1 MALKPYG
8 RHSGHIRCGKT
19 PLQRQIS
26 FPPPRPG
33 NAAPPLSD
41 KCCKNA
47 NFKSKLQHNVFK
59 QEKQT
64 NFLCLP
70 IPVRAFPVSGGQK
83 FVFSGGNIY
92 SFKQGIAENVGGKC
106 KAKRLGKPGL
116 LKFLNQKR
124 NTAMKKS
131 LIALTLAALPVAAT
145 ADVTLY
151 GAIKAGVQTYRSV
164 GHREG
169 KVVGVETG
177 SEISDFGSK
186 IGFKGQE
193 DLGNGLKAV
202 WQLEQGA
209 SVAGTNTGWGNKQSF
224 IGLKGGFGTIRVG
237 SLNSP
242 LKNTGANVNA
252 WESGKYTG
260 EFLEI
265 SKMAG
270 REHRYLSARYD
281 SPEFAGFSG
290 SVQYAPK
297 DNSGSN
303 GESYHVGLNYRNG
316 GFFAQYAGLF
326 QRYGEGTRYAYY
338 NIPSLFVE
346 KLQVHRL
353 VGGYDNNALYASV
366 AAQQQDA
373 KLYGTW
379 RANSHNSQTEVAAT
393 AAYRFGNLTPRV
405 SYAHGF
411 KGSVHSA
418 DYDNTYDQVVVGAE
432 YDFSKRTSALVSAGW
447 LQEGKGADKVVSTA
461 SAVVLRHKF

>member
-1 MALKPYG
+1 
-8 RHSGHIRCGKT
+8 
-19 PLQRQIS
+19 
-26 FPPPRPG
+26 
-33 NAAPPLSD
+33 
-41 KCCKNA
+41 
-47 NFKSKLQHNVFK
+47 
-59 QEKQT
+59 
-64 NFLCLP
+64 
-70 IPVRAFPVSGGQK
+70 
-83 FVFSGGNIY
+83 
-92 SFKQGIAENVGGKC
+92 
-106 KAKRLGKPGL
+106 
-116 LKFLNQKR
+116 
-124 NTAMKKS
+124 MKKS

-164 GHREG
+164 EHREG
-169 KVVGVETG
+169 KVVGVGTG

-224 IGLKGGFGTIRVG
+224 VGLKGGFGTIRAG

-242 LKNTGANVNA
+242 LKNTNDNVNA
-252 WESGKYTG
+252 WESGKFTG
-260 EFLEI
+260 NVLEI
-265 SKMAG
+265 SGMAK
-270 REHRYLSARYD
+270 REHRYLSVRYD

-303 GESYHVGLNYRNG
+303 GESYHVGLNYQNS

-326 QRYGEGTRYAYY
+326 QRYGEGTKMEGYAY
-338 NIPSLFVE
+338 NIPNLFVE

-373 KLYGTW
+373 KLYG
-379 RANSHNSQTEVAAT
+379 AMSGNSHNSQTEVAAT
-393 AAYRFGNLTPRV
+393 VAYRFGNVTPRV

-411 KGSVHSA
+411 KGTVDDANH
-418 DYDNTYDQVVVGAE
+418 DNTYDQVVVGAE

-447 LQEGKGADKVVSTA
+447 LQEGKGADKIVSTA

>member
-1 MALKPYG
+1 
-8 RHSGHIRCGKT
+8 
-19 PLQRQIS
+19 
-26 FPPPRPG
+26 
-33 NAAPPLSD
+33 
-41 KCCKNA
+41 
-47 NFKSKLQHNVFK
+47 
-59 QEKQT
+59 
-64 NFLCLP
+64 
-70 IPVRAFPVSGGQK
+70 
-83 FVFSGGNIY
+83 
-92 SFKQGIAENVGGKC
+92 
-106 KAKRLGKPGL
+106 
-116 LKFLNQKR
+116 
-124 NTAMKKS
+124 MKKS

-164 GHREG
+164 AHLEG
-169 KVVGVETG
+169 KVVGVGTG

-224 IGLKGGFGTIRVG
+224 VGLKGGFGTIRAG

-252 WESGKYTG
+252 WESGKFTG
-260 EFLEI
+260 NVLEI
-265 SKMAG
+265 SGMAK
-270 REHRYLSARYD
+270 REHRYLSVRYD

-303 GESYHVGLNYRNG
+303 GESYHVGLNYQNS

-326 QRYGEGTRYAYY
+326 QRYGEGTKKMEGYYLYNY

-379 RANSHNSQTEVAAT
+379 RDSHNSQTEVAAT
-393 AAYRFGNLTPRV
+393 VAYRFGNVTPRV

-411 KGSVHSA
+411 KGTVDDANH
-418 DYDNTYDQVVVGAE
+418 DNTYDQVVVGAE

-447 LQEGKGADKVVSTA
+447 LQEGKGADKIVSTA

>member
-1 MALKPYG
+1 
-8 RHSGHIRCGKT
+8 
-19 PLQRQIS
+19 
-26 FPPPRPG
+26 
-33 NAAPPLSD
+33 
-41 KCCKNA
+41 
-47 NFKSKLQHNVFK
+47 
-59 QEKQT
+59 
-64 NFLCLP
+64 
-70 IPVRAFPVSGGQK
+70 
-83 FVFSGGNIY
+83 
-92 SFKQGIAENVGGKC
+92 
-106 KAKRLGKPGL
+106 
-116 LKFLNQKR
+116 
-124 NTAMKKS
+124 MKKS

-164 GHREG
+164 EHREG
-169 KVVGVETG
+169 KVIGVGTG

-193 DLGNGLKAV
+193 DLGNGLKAI

-209 SVAGTNTGWGNKQSF
+209 SVAGTNSGWGNKQSF
-224 IGLKGGFGTIRVG
+224 IGLKGGFGTIRAG

-242 LKNTGANVNA
+242 LKNTKNNVNA
-252 WESGKYTG
+252 WESGKFTG
-260 EFLEI
+260 NVLEI
-265 SKMAG
+265 SGMAQ
-270 REHRYLSARYD
+270 REHRYLSVRYD

-303 GESYHVGLNYRNG
+303 GESYHVGLNYRNN

-326 QRYGEGTRYAYY
+326 QRYGEGTKMEVYTY

-373 KLYGTW
+373 KLYG
-379 RANSHNSQTEVAAT
+379 AMSGNSHNSQTEVAAT
-393 AAYRFGNLTPRV
+393 VAYRFGNVTPRV

-411 KGSVHSA
+411 KGTVDDANH
-418 DYDNTYDQVVVGAE
+418 DNTYDQVVVGAE
-432 YDFSKRTSALVSAGW
+432 YDFSKRTSALVSASW
-447 LQEGKGADKVVSTA
+447 LQEGKGADKIVSTA

>member
-1 MALKPYG
+1 
-8 RHSGHIRCGKT
+8 
-19 PLQRQIS
+19 
-26 FPPPRPG
+26 
-33 NAAPPLSD
+33 
-41 KCCKNA
+41 
-47 NFKSKLQHNVFK
+47 
-59 QEKQT
+59 
-64 NFLCLP
+64 
-70 IPVRAFPVSGGQK
+70 
-83 FVFSGGNIY
+83 
-92 SFKQGIAENVGGKC
+92 
-106 KAKRLGKPGL
+106 
-116 LKFLNQKR
+116 
-124 NTAMKKS
+124 MKKS

-151 GAIKAGVQTYRSV
+151 GAIKASVQTYRSV
-164 GHREG
+164 EHRGG
-169 KVVGVETG
+169 KVVGVGTG

-224 IGLKGGFGTIRVG
+224 VGLKGGFGTIRAG

-242 LKNTGANVNA
+242 LKNTKNNVNA
-252 WESGKYTG
+252 WESGKFTG
-260 EFLEI
+260 NVLEI
-265 SKMAG
+265 SGMAQ
-270 REHRYLSARYD
+270 REHRYLSVRYD

-303 GESYHVGLNYRNG
+303 GESYHVGLNYRNN

-326 QRYGEGTRYAYY
+326 QRYGEGTKMEGDPY

-373 KLYGTW
+373 KLYG
-379 RANSHNSQTEVAAT
+379 AMSGNSHNSQTEVAAT
-393 AAYRFGNLTPRV
+393 VAYRFGNVTPRV

-411 KGSVHSA
+411 KGTVDDANH
-418 DYDNTYDQVVVGAE
+418 DNTYDQVVVGAE

-447 LQEGKGADKVVSTA
+447 LQEGKGADKIVSTA

>member
-1 MALKPYG
+1 
-8 RHSGHIRCGKT
+8 
-19 PLQRQIS
+19 
-26 FPPPRPG
+26 
-33 NAAPPLSD
+33 
-41 KCCKNA
+41 
-47 NFKSKLQHNVFK
+47 
-59 QEKQT
+59 
-64 NFLCLP
+64 
-70 IPVRAFPVSGGQK
+70 
-83 FVFSGGNIY
+83 
-92 SFKQGIAENVGGKC
+92 
-106 KAKRLGKPGL
+106 
-116 LKFLNQKR
+116 
-124 NTAMKKS
+124 MKKS

-164 GHREG
+164 EHREG
-169 KVVGVETG
+169 KVIGVGTG

-193 DLGNGLKAV
+193 DLGNGLKAI

-209 SVAGTNTGWGNKQSF
+209 SVAGTNSGWGNKQSF
-224 IGLKGGFGTIRVG
+224 IGLKGGFGTIRAG

-242 LKNTGANVNA
+242 LKNTKNNVNA
-252 WESGKYTG
+252 WESGKFTG
-260 EFLEI
+260 NVLEI
-265 SKMAG
+265 SGMAQ
-270 REHRYLSARYD
+270 REHRYLSVRYD

-303 GESYHVGLNYRNG
+303 GESYHVGLNYRNN

-326 QRYGEGTRYAYY
+326 QRYGEGTKMEE
-338 NIPSLFVE
+338 SLFVE

-373 KLYGTW
+373 KLYG
-379 RANSHNSQTEVAAT
+379 AMSGNSHNSQTEVAAT
-393 AAYRFGNLTPRV
+393 VAYRFGNVTPRV

-411 KGSVHSA
+411 KGTVDDANH
-418 DYDNTYDQVVVGAE
+418 DNTYDQVVVGAE

-447 LQEGKGADKVVSTA
+447 LQEGKGADKIVSTA

>member
-1 MALKPYG
+1 
-8 RHSGHIRCGKT
+8 
-19 PLQRQIS
+19 
-26 FPPPRPG
+26 
-33 NAAPPLSD
+33 
-41 KCCKNA
+41 
-47 NFKSKLQHNVFK
+47 
-59 QEKQT
+59 
-64 NFLCLP
+64 
-70 IPVRAFPVSGGQK
+70 
-83 FVFSGGNIY
+83 
-92 SFKQGIAENVGGKC
+92 
-106 KAKRLGKPGL
+106 
-116 LKFLNQKR
+116 
-124 NTAMKKS
+124 MKKS

-164 GHREG
+164 EHREG
-169 KVVGVETG
+169 KVVGVGTG

-209 SVAGTNTGWGNKQSF
+209 SVAGANSGWGNKQSF
-224 IGLKGGFGTIRVG
+224 VGLKGGFGTIRAG

-242 LKNTGANVNA
+242 LKNTKNNVNA
-252 WESGKYTG
+252 WESGKFTG
-260 EFLEI
+260 NVLEI
-265 SKMAG
+265 SGMAQ

-297 DNSGSN
+297 GNSGSN
-303 GESYHVGLNYRNG
+303 GESYHVGLNYQNS

-326 QRYGEGTRYAYY
+326 QRYGEGTKMEGYDLY

-379 RANSHNSQTEVAAT
+379 SANSHNSQTEVAAT
-393 AAYRFGNLTPRV
+393 VAYRFGNVTPRV

-411 KGSVHSA
+411 KGTVNSA
-418 DYDNTYDQVVVGAE
+418 DHDNTYDQVVVGAE

-447 LQEGKGADKVVSTA
+447 LQEGKGADKIVSTA

>member
-1 MALKPYG
+1 
-8 RHSGHIRCGKT
+8 
-19 PLQRQIS
+19 
-26 FPPPRPG
+26 
-33 NAAPPLSD
+33 
-41 KCCKNA
+41 
-47 NFKSKLQHNVFK
+47 
-59 QEKQT
+59 
-64 NFLCLP
+64 
-70 IPVRAFPVSGGQK
+70 
-83 FVFSGGNIY
+83 
-92 SFKQGIAENVGGKC
+92 
-106 KAKRLGKPGL
+106 
-116 LKFLNQKR
+116 
-124 NTAMKKS
+124 MKKS

-164 GHREG
+164 EHRKG
-169 KVVGVETG
+169 KVVGVGTG

-224 IGLKGGFGTIRVG
+224 VGLKGGFGTIRAG

-242 LKNTGANVNA
+242 LKNTKNNVNA
-252 WESGKYTG
+252 WESGKFTG
-260 EFLEI
+260 NVLEI
-265 SKMAG
+265 SGMAQ
-270 REHRYLSARYD
+270 REHRYLSVRYD

-303 GESYHVGLNYRNG
+303 GESYHVGLNYRNN

-326 QRYGEGTRYAYY
+326 QRYGEGTKMEGYAY
-338 NIPSLFVE
+338 NIIPCLFVE

-373 KLYGTW
+373 KLYG
-379 RANSHNSQTEVAAT
+379 AMSGNSHNSQTEVAAT
-393 AAYRFGNLTPRV
+393 VAYRFGNVTPRV

-411 KGSVHSA
+411 KGTVDDANH
-418 DYDNTYDQVVVGAE
+418 DNTYDQVVVGAE

-447 LQEGKGADKVVSTA
+447 LQEGKGADKIVSTA

>member
-1 MALKPYG
+1 
-8 RHSGHIRCGKT
+8 
-19 PLQRQIS
+19 
-26 FPPPRPG
+26 
-33 NAAPPLSD
+33 
-41 KCCKNA
+41 
-47 NFKSKLQHNVFK
+47 
-59 QEKQT
+59 
-64 NFLCLP
+64 
-70 IPVRAFPVSGGQK
+70 
-83 FVFSGGNIY
+83 
-92 SFKQGIAENVGGKC
+92 
-106 KAKRLGKPGL
+106 
-116 LKFLNQKR
+116 
-124 NTAMKKS
+124 MKKS

-164 GHREG
+164 EHREG
-169 KVVGVETG
+169 KVVGVGTG

-209 SVAGTNTGWGNKQSF
+209 SVAGTNSGWGNKQSF
-224 IGLKGGFGTIRVG
+224 VGLKGGFGTIRVG

-242 LKNTGANVNA
+242 LKNTGSKVNA
-252 WESGKYTG
+252 WESGKFTG
-260 EFLEI
+260 NVLEI
-265 SKMAG
+265 SGMAE

-303 GESYHVGLNYRNG
+303 GESYHVGLNYRNN
-316 GFFAQYAGLF
+316 GFFAQYVGLF
-326 QRYGEGTRYAYY
+326 QRYGEGTKKMEGYAY
-338 NIPSLFVE
+338 NIPNLFVE
-346 KLQVHRL
+346 KLQVYRL

-373 KLYGTW
+373 KLYQDQIV
-379 RANSHNSQTEVAAT
+379 RDNSHNSQTEVAAT
-393 AAYRFGNLTPRV
+393 VAYRFGNVTPRV

-411 KGSVHSA
+411 KGTVNDANH
-418 DYDNTYDQVVVGAE
+418 DNTYDQVVVGAE

-447 LQEGKGADKVVSTA
+447 LQEGKGADKIVSTA

>member
-1 MALKPYG
+1 
-8 RHSGHIRCGKT
+8 
-19 PLQRQIS
+19 
-26 FPPPRPG
+26 
-33 NAAPPLSD
+33 
-41 KCCKNA
+41 
-47 NFKSKLQHNVFK
+47 
-59 QEKQT
+59 
-64 NFLCLP
+64 
-70 IPVRAFPVSGGQK
+70 
-83 FVFSGGNIY
+83 
-92 SFKQGIAENVGGKC
+92 
-106 KAKRLGKPGL
+106 
-116 LKFLNQKR
+116 
-124 NTAMKKS
+124 MKKS

-164 GHREG
+164 EHREG
-169 KVVGVETG
+169 KVIGVGTG

-193 DLGNGLKAV
+193 DLGNGLKAI

-209 SVAGTNTGWGNKQSF
+209 SVAGTNSGWGNKQSF
-224 IGLKGGFGTIRVG
+224 IGLKGGFGTIRAG

-242 LKNTGANVNA
+242 LKNTKNNVNA
-252 WESGKYTG
+252 WESGKFTG
-260 EFLEI
+260 NVLEI
-265 SKMAG
+265 SGMAQ
-270 REHRYLSARYD
+270 REHRYLSVRYD

-303 GESYHVGLNYRNG
+303 GESYHVGLNYRNN

-326 QRYGEGTRYAYY
+326 QRYGEGTKMEGYAY
-338 NIPSLFVE
+338 NIPSLFVVE

-373 KLYGTW
+373 KLYG
-379 RANSHNSQTEVAAT
+379 AMSGNSHNSQTEVAAT
-393 AAYRFGNLTPRV
+393 VAYRFGNVTPRV

-411 KGSVHSA
+411 KGTVDDANH
-418 DYDNTYDQVVVGAE
+418 DNTYDQVVVGAE

-447 LQEGKGADKVVSTA
+447 LQEGKGADKIVSTA

>member
-1 MALKPYG
+1 
-8 RHSGHIRCGKT
+8 
-19 PLQRQIS
+19 
-26 FPPPRPG
+26 
-33 NAAPPLSD
+33 
-41 KCCKNA
+41 
-47 NFKSKLQHNVFK
+47 
-59 QEKQT
+59 
-64 NFLCLP
+64 
-70 IPVRAFPVSGGQK
+70 
-83 FVFSGGNIY
+83 
-92 SFKQGIAENVGGKC
+92 
-106 KAKRLGKPGL
+106 
-116 LKFLNQKR
+116 
-124 NTAMKKS
+124 MKKS

-164 GHREG
+164 EHREG
-169 KVVGVETG
+169 KVVGVGTG

-224 IGLKGGFGTIRVG
+224 VGLKGGFGTIRVG

-260 EFLEI
+260 ELLEI

-303 GESYHVGLNYRNG
+303 GESYHVGLNYRNS

-326 QRYGEGTRYAYY
+326 QRYGEGTKKIEYY
-338 NIPSLFVE
+338 DDQTYYSMPSLFVE

-353 VGGYDNNALYASV
+353 VGGYDNNALYVSV

-373 KLYGTW
+373 KLYGAT
-379 RANSHNSQTEVAAT
+379 RVNSHNSQTEVAAT
-393 AAYRFGNLTPRV
+393 AAYRFGNVTPRV

-411 KGSVHSA
+411 KGTVDDANH
-418 DYDNTYDQVVVGAE
+418 DNTDNTYDQVVVGAE

-447 LQEGKGADKVVSTA
+447 LQEGKGADKIVSTA

>member
-1 MALKPYG
+1 
-8 RHSGHIRCGKT
+8 
-19 PLQRQIS
+19 
-26 FPPPRPG
+26 
-33 NAAPPLSD
+33 
-41 KCCKNA
+41 
-47 NFKSKLQHNVFK
+47 
-59 QEKQT
+59 
-64 NFLCLP
+64 
-70 IPVRAFPVSGGQK
+70 
-83 FVFSGGNIY
+83 
-92 SFKQGIAENVGGKC
+92 
-106 KAKRLGKPGL
+106 
-116 LKFLNQKR
+116 
-124 NTAMKKS
+124 MKKS

-164 GHREG
+164 EHQEG
-169 KVVGVETG
+169 KVVGVGTG

-193 DLGNGLKAV
+193 DLGNGLKAI

-209 SVAGTNTGWGNKQSF
+209 SVAGTNSGWGNKQSF
-224 IGLKGGFGTIRVG
+224 IGLKGGFGTIRAG

-242 LKNTGANVNA
+242 LKNTKNNVNA
-252 WESGKYTG
+252 WESGKFTG
-260 EFLEI
+260 NVLEI
-265 SKMAG
+265 SGMAQ
-270 REHRYLSARYD
+270 REHRYLSVRYD

-303 GESYHVGLNYRNG
+303 GESYHVGLNYRNN

-326 QRYGEGTRYAYY
+326 QRYGEGTKMERYTY
-338 NIPSLFVE
+338 NILGLFVE

-373 KLYGTW
+373 KLYG
-379 RANSHNSQTEVAAT
+379 AMSGNSHNSQTEVAAT
-393 AAYRFGNLTPRV
+393 VAYRFGNVTPRV

-411 KGSVHSA
+411 KGTVDDANH
-418 DYDNTYDQVVVGAE
+418 DNTYDQVVVGAE

-447 LQEGKGADKVVSTA
+447 LQEGKGADKIVSTA

>member
-1 MALKPYG
+1 
-8 RHSGHIRCGKT
+8 
-19 PLQRQIS
+19 
-26 FPPPRPG
+26 
-33 NAAPPLSD
+33 
-41 KCCKNA
+41 
-47 NFKSKLQHNVFK
+47 
-59 QEKQT
+59 
-64 NFLCLP
+64 
-70 IPVRAFPVSGGQK
+70 
-83 FVFSGGNIY
+83 
-92 SFKQGIAENVGGKC
+92 
-106 KAKRLGKPGL
+106 
-116 LKFLNQKR
+116 
-124 NTAMKKS
+124 MKKS
-131 LIALTLAALPVAAT
+131 LIALTLAALPVAAM

-164 GHREG
+164 EHPEG

-193 DLGNGLKAV
+193 DLGNGMKAI
-202 WQLEQGA
+202 WQLEQKA
-209 SVAGTNTGWGNKQSF
+209 SVSGTNSGWGNKQSF
-224 IGLKGGFGTIRVG
+224 VGLKGGFGTIRVG

-242 LKNTGANVNA
+242 LKNTGSKVNA
-252 WESGKYTG
+252 WESGKFTG
-260 EFLEI
+260 NVLEI
-265 SKMAG
+265 SGIAQ

-303 GESYHVGLNYRNG
+303 GESYHVGLNYQNN

-326 QRYGEGTRYAYY
+326 QRYGEGTKKMEYDGHTY

-373 KLYGTW
+373 KLYGA
-379 RANSHNSQTEVAAT
+379 RSDNSHNSQTEVAAT
-393 AAYRFGNLTPRV
+393 VAYRFGNVTPRV

-411 KGSVHSA
+411 KGSVDSA
-418 DYDNTYDQVVVGAE
+418 DYDHTYDQVVVGAE

-447 LQEGKGADKVVSTA
+447 LQEGKGADKIVSTA

>member
-1 MALKPYG
+1 
-8 RHSGHIRCGKT
+8 
-19 PLQRQIS
+19 
-26 FPPPRPG
+26 
-33 NAAPPLSD
+33 
-41 KCCKNA
+41 
-47 NFKSKLQHNVFK
+47 
-59 QEKQT
+59 
-64 NFLCLP
+64 
-70 IPVRAFPVSGGQK
+70 
-83 FVFSGGNIY
+83 
-92 SFKQGIAENVGGKC
+92 
-106 KAKRLGKPGL
+106 
-116 LKFLNQKR
+116 
-124 NTAMKKS
+124 MKKS
-131 LIALTLAALPVAAT
+131 LIALTLAALPVAAM

-164 GHREG
+164 EHTNG
-169 KVVGVETG
+169 KVSKVETG
-177 SEISDFGSK
+177 SEIADFGSK

-224 IGLKGGFGTIRVG
+224 VGLKGGFGTIRAG

-252 WESGKYTG
+252 WESGKFTG
-260 EFLEI
+260 NVLEI
-265 SKMAG
+265 SGMAK
-270 REHRYLSARYD
+270 REHRYLSVRYD

-303 GESYHVGLNYRNG
+303 GESYHVGLNYRNN

-326 QRYGEGTRYAYY
+326 QRYGEGTKKMEGYADNIDNID
-338 NIPSLFVE
+338 NIPGLFVE

-379 RANSHNSQTEVAAT
+379 HANSHNSQTEVAAT

-447 LQEGKGADKVVSTA
+447 LQEGKGADKIVSTA

>member
-1 MALKPYG
+1 
-8 RHSGHIRCGKT
+8 
-19 PLQRQIS
+19 
-26 FPPPRPG
+26 
-33 NAAPPLSD
+33 
-41 KCCKNA
+41 
-47 NFKSKLQHNVFK
+47 
-59 QEKQT
+59 
-64 NFLCLP
+64 
-70 IPVRAFPVSGGQK
+70 
-83 FVFSGGNIY
+83 
-92 SFKQGIAENVGGKC
+92 
-106 KAKRLGKPGL
+106 
-116 LKFLNQKR
+116 
-124 NTAMKKS
+124 MKKS
-131 LIALTLAALPVAAT
+131 LIALTLAALPVAAM
-145 ADVTLY
+145 ADVALY

-164 GHREG
+164 EHQEG
-169 KVVGVETG
+169 KVVGVGTG

-193 DLGNGLKAV
+193 DLGNGLKAI

-209 SVAGTNTGWGNKQSF
+209 SVAGTNSGWGNKQSF
-224 IGLKGGFGTIRVG
+224 VGLKGGFGTIRAG

-252 WESGKYTG
+252 WESGKFTG
-260 EFLEI
+260 NVLEI
-265 SKMAG
+265 SGMAE
-270 REHRYLSARYD
+270 REHRYLSVRYD

-303 GESYHVGLNYRNG
+303 GESYHVGLNYQNS

-326 QRYGEGTRYAYY
+326 QRYGEGTKKMEGYYLY
-338 NIPSLFVE
+338 NIPSLSVE

-379 RANSHNSQTEVAAT
+379 HANSHNSQTEVAAT
-393 AAYRFGNLTPRV
+393 VAYRFGNVTPRV

-411 KGSVHSA
+411 KGTVDDA
-418 DYDNTYDQVVVGAE
+418 NYDNTYDQVVVGAE

-447 LQEGKGADKVVSTA
+447 LQEGKGADKIVSTA

>member
-1 MALKPYG
+1 
-8 RHSGHIRCGKT
+8 
-19 PLQRQIS
+19 
-26 FPPPRPG
+26 
-33 NAAPPLSD
+33 
-41 KCCKNA
+41 
-47 NFKSKLQHNVFK
+47 
-59 QEKQT
+59 
-64 NFLCLP
+64 
-70 IPVRAFPVSGGQK
+70 
-83 FVFSGGNIY
+83 
-92 SFKQGIAENVGGKC
+92 
-106 KAKRLGKPGL
+106 
-116 LKFLNQKR
+116 
-124 NTAMKKS
+124 MKKS
-131 LIALTLAALPVAAT
+131 LIALTLAALPVAAM

-151 GAIKAGVQTYRSV
+151 GAIKVGVQTYRSV
-164 GHREG
+164 EHTKG
-169 KVVGVETG
+169 KVSKVETG
-177 SEISDFGSK
+177 SEIADFSSK

-224 IGLKGGFGTIRVG
+224 VGLKGGFGTIRVG

-252 WESGKYTG
+252 WESGKFTG
-260 EFLEI
+260 SVLEI
-265 SKMAG
+265 SGMAK
-270 REHRYLSARYD
+270 REHRYLSVRYD

-303 GESYHVGLNYRNG
+303 GESYHVGLNYQNS

-326 QRYGEGTRYAYY
+326 QRYGEGTKKMEDYLYNIPS

-373 KLYGTW
+373 KLYG
-379 RANSHNSQTEVAAT
+379 AMSGNSHNSQTEVAAT
-393 AAYRFGNLTPRV
+393 VAYRFGNVTPRV

-411 KGSVHSA
+411 KGTVDDANH
-418 DYDNTYDQVVVGAE
+418 DNTYDQVVVGAE

-447 LQEGKGADKVVSTA
+447 LQEGKGADKIVSTA

>member
-1 MALKPYG
+1 
-8 RHSGHIRCGKT
+8 
-19 PLQRQIS
+19 
-26 FPPPRPG
+26 
-33 NAAPPLSD
+33 
-41 KCCKNA
+41 
-47 NFKSKLQHNVFK
+47 
-59 QEKQT
+59 
-64 NFLCLP
+64 
-70 IPVRAFPVSGGQK
+70 
-83 FVFSGGNIY
+83 
-92 SFKQGIAENVGGKC
+92 
-106 KAKRLGKPGL
+106 
-116 LKFLNQKR
+116 
-124 NTAMKKS
+124 MKKS

-164 GHREG
+164 EHREG
-169 KVVGVETG
+169 KVIGVGTG

-193 DLGNGLKAV
+193 DLGNGLKAI

-209 SVAGTNTGWGNKQSF
+209 SVAGTNSGWGNKQSF
-224 IGLKGGFGTIRVG
+224 IGLKGGFGTIRAG

-242 LKNTGANVNA
+242 LKNTKNNVNA
-252 WESGKYTG
+252 WESGKFTG
-260 EFLEI
+260 NVLEI
-265 SKMAG
+265 SGMAQ
-270 REHRYLSARYD
+270 REHRYLSVRYD

-303 GESYHVGLNYRNG
+303 GESYHVGLNYRNN

-326 QRYGEGTRYAYY
+326 QRYGEGTKMEEYY

-373 KLYGTW
+373 KLYG
-379 RANSHNSQTEVAAT
+379 AMSGNSHNSQTEVAAT
-393 AAYRFGNLTPRV
+393 VAYRFGNVTPRV

-411 KGSVHSA
+411 KGTVDDANH
-418 DYDNTYDQVVVGAE
+418 DNTYDQVVVGAE

-447 LQEGKGADKVVSTA
+447 LQEGKGADKIVSTA

>member
-1 MALKPYG
+1 
-8 RHSGHIRCGKT
+8 
-19 PLQRQIS
+19 
-26 FPPPRPG
+26 
-33 NAAPPLSD
+33 
-41 KCCKNA
+41 
-47 NFKSKLQHNVFK
+47 
-59 QEKQT
+59 
-64 NFLCLP
+64 
-70 IPVRAFPVSGGQK
+70 
-83 FVFSGGNIY
+83 
-92 SFKQGIAENVGGKC
+92 
-106 KAKRLGKPGL
+106 
-116 LKFLNQKR
+116 
-124 NTAMKKS
+124 MKKS

-164 GHREG
+164 EHREG
-169 KVVGVETG
+169 KVVGVGTG

-224 IGLKGGFGTIRVG
+224 VGLKGGFGTIRAG

-242 LKNTGANVNA
+242 LKNTKNNVNA
-252 WESGKYTG
+252 WESGKFTG
-260 EFLEI
+260 NVLEI
-265 SKMAG
+265 SGMAQ
-270 REHRYLSARYD
+270 REHRYLSVRYD

-303 GESYHVGLNYRNG
+303 GESYHVGLNYRNN

-326 QRYGEGTRYAYY
+326 QRYGEGTKMEGYD
-338 NIPSLFVE
+338 IPSLFVE

-373 KLYGTW
+373 KLYG
-379 RANSHNSQTEVAAT
+379 AMSGNSHNSQTEVAAT
-393 AAYRFGNLTPRV
+393 VAYRFGNVTPRV

-411 KGSVHSA
+411 KGTVDDANH
-418 DYDNTYDQVVVGAE
+418 DNTYDQVVVGAE

-447 LQEGKGADKVVSTA
+447 LQEGKGADKIVSTA

>member
-1 MALKPYG
+1 
-8 RHSGHIRCGKT
+8 
-19 PLQRQIS
+19 
-26 FPPPRPG
+26 
-33 NAAPPLSD
+33 
-41 KCCKNA
+41 
-47 NFKSKLQHNVFK
+47 
-59 QEKQT
+59 
-64 NFLCLP
+64 
-70 IPVRAFPVSGGQK
+70 
-83 FVFSGGNIY
+83 
-92 SFKQGIAENVGGKC
+92 
-106 KAKRLGKPGL
+106 
-116 LKFLNQKR
+116 
-124 NTAMKKS
+124 MKKS

-164 GHREG
+164 EHREG
-169 KVVGVETG
+169 KVVGVGTG

-224 IGLKGGFGTIRVG
+224 VGLKGGFGTIRAG

-242 LKNTGANVNA
+242 LKNTKNNVNA
-252 WESGKYTG
+252 WESGKFTG
-260 EFLEI
+260 NVLEI
-265 SKMAG
+265 SGMAQ
-270 REHRYLSARYD
+270 REHRYLSVRYD

-303 GESYHVGLNYRNG
+303 GESYHVGLNYRNN

-326 QRYGEGTRYAYY
+326 QRYGEGTKMEGYAYTY
-338 NIPSLFVE
+338 NIPGLFVE

-373 KLYGTW
+373 KLYG
-379 RANSHNSQTEVAAT
+379 AMSGNSHNSQTEVAAT
-393 AAYRFGNLTPRV
+393 VAYRFGNVTPRV

-411 KGSVHSA
+411 KGTVDDANH
-418 DYDNTYDQVVVGAE
+418 DNTYDQVVVGAE

-447 LQEGKGADKVVSTA
+447 LQEGKGADKIVSTA

>member
-1 MALKPYG
+1 
-8 RHSGHIRCGKT
+8 
-19 PLQRQIS
+19 
-26 FPPPRPG
+26 
-33 NAAPPLSD
+33 
-41 KCCKNA
+41 
-47 NFKSKLQHNVFK
+47 
-59 QEKQT
+59 
-64 NFLCLP
+64 
-70 IPVRAFPVSGGQK
+70 
-83 FVFSGGNIY
+83 
-92 SFKQGIAENVGGKC
+92 
-106 KAKRLGKPGL
+106 
-116 LKFLNQKR
+116 
-124 NTAMKKS
+124 MKKS

-164 GHREG
+164 EHREG
-169 KVVGVETG
+169 KVVGVGTG

-224 IGLKGGFGTIRVG
+224 VGLKGGFGTIRAG

-252 WESGKYTG
+252 WESGNV
-260 EFLEI
+260 LEI
-265 SKMAG
+265 SGMAK
-270 REHRYLSARYD
+270 REHRYLSVRYD

-303 GESYHVGLNYRNG
+303 GESYHVGLNYQNS

-326 QRYGEGTRYAYY
+326 QRYGEGTKKMEGYYLY
-338 NIPSLFVE
+338 NIPGLFVE

-373 KLYGTW
+373 KLYG
-379 RANSHNSQTEVAAT
+379 AMSGNSHNSQTEVAAT
-393 AAYRFGNLTPRV
+393 VAYHFGNVTPRV

-411 KGSVHSA
+411 KGTVDDANH
-418 DYDNTYDQVVVGAE
+418 DNTYDQVVVGAE

-447 LQEGKGADKVVSTA
+447 LQEGKGADKIVSTA

>member
-1 MALKPYG
+1 
-8 RHSGHIRCGKT
+8 
-19 PLQRQIS
+19 
-26 FPPPRPG
+26 
-33 NAAPPLSD
+33 
-41 KCCKNA
+41 
-47 NFKSKLQHNVFK
+47 
-59 QEKQT
+59 
-64 NFLCLP
+64 
-70 IPVRAFPVSGGQK
+70 
-83 FVFSGGNIY
+83 
-92 SFKQGIAENVGGKC
+92 
-106 KAKRLGKPGL
+106 
-116 LKFLNQKR
+116 
-124 NTAMKKS
+124 MKKS

-151 GAIKAGVQTYRSV
+151 GTIKAGVQTYRSV
-164 GHREG
+164 EHTDG
-169 KVVGVETG
+169 KVSKVETG
-177 SEISDFGSK
+177 SEIADFGSK

-224 IGLKGGFGTIRVG
+224 VGLKGGFGTIRAG

-242 LKNTGANVNA
+242 LKNTNDNVNA
-252 WESGKYTG
+252 WESGKFTG
-260 EFLEI
+260 NVLEI
-265 SKMAG
+265 SGMAK
-270 REHRYLSARYD
+270 REHRYLSVRYD

-326 QRYGEGTRYAYY
+326 QRYGEGTKKIEYDNQFYSV
-338 NIPSLFVE
+338 PSLFVE

-447 LQEGKGADKVVSTA
+447 LQEGKGAEKIVSTA

>member
-1 MALKPYG
+1 
-8 RHSGHIRCGKT
+8 
-19 PLQRQIS
+19 
-26 FPPPRPG
+26 
-33 NAAPPLSD
+33 
-41 KCCKNA
+41 
-47 NFKSKLQHNVFK
+47 
-59 QEKQT
+59 
-64 NFLCLP
+64 
-70 IPVRAFPVSGGQK
+70 
-83 FVFSGGNIY
+83 
-92 SFKQGIAENVGGKC
+92 
-106 KAKRLGKPGL
+106 
-116 LKFLNQKR
+116 
-124 NTAMKKS
+124 MKKS

-151 GAIKAGVQTYRSV
+151 GTIKAGVQTYRSV
-164 GHREG
+164 EHREG
-169 KVVGVETG
+169 KVVGVGTG

-224 IGLKGGFGTIRVG
+224 VGLKGGFGTIRAG

-242 LKNTGANVNA
+242 LKNTGANGNV
-252 WESGKYTG
+252 
-260 EFLEI
+260 LEI
-265 SKMAG
+265 SGMAK
-270 REHRYLSARYD
+270 REHRYLSVRYD

-303 GESYHVGLNYRNG
+303 GESYHVGLNYQNS

-326 QRYGEGTRYAYY
+326 QRYGEGTKKMEGYYLY

-373 KLYGTW
+373 KLYG
-379 RANSHNSQTEVAAT
+379 AMSGNSHNSQTEVAAT
-393 AAYRFGNLTPRV
+393 VAYRFGNVTPRV

-411 KGSVHSA
+411 KGTVDDANH
-418 DYDNTYDQVVVGAE
+418 DNTYDQVVVGAE

-447 LQEGKGADKVVSTA
+447 LQEGKGADKIVSTA